1 MRFSRNFCF
10 HKTRIALSTS
20 VPWGSNDIDVHRIDD
35 HDAES
40 EIDFAKFNSLCSLS
54 SSSSSSSSSSD
65 ESSVFIFI
73 LSLFIVLIAIFVF
86 LVVFVVFER
95 RFYFFVKIFK
105 SWRMIIEVIIDS
117 DNTRFKKISRLPL
130 MIHLLIHETK
140 NTTLFFNTCQSPPLF
155 PFKPRKIICFNVS
168 F

>member
-40 EIDFAKFNSLCSLS
+40 EIDFANSIHCVHCPHLHRRRPRHQTNRP
-54 SSSSSSSSSSD
+54 
-65 ESSVFIFI
+65 VFIFI

-140 NTTLFFNTCQSPPLF
+140 NTTLFFNTCQSPLF
-155 PFKPRKIICFNVS
+155 FHLNPGK
-168 F
+168 